1 SPNKN
6 SAVSPMEMDMKG
18 HKSKG
23 CNEGCD
29 ICGSK
34 NKAHV
39 NSRVLKAWC
48 FTITTLDQNGNR
60 SSVGK
65 RSDIPSSSSSS
76 CSGSTSPAFVA
87 SPRFNL
93 PSVSSSPL
101 PAKCYLTP
109 TSHVT
114 YTPSCRDASPI
125 LKPLTRTRTPV
136 ARQLSFNMDRTHW
149 TLELTQF
156 FLNALVDECR
166 AGNRPNTTL
175 NRIGKDKV
183 IKRLQDFT
191 GRPWKWDPCKHKW
204 DEFKKKWACWR
215 RLIKLSGV
223 IFHPKTK
230 LINMPQEWWD
240 QQIQANPIA
249 KQFMHTRLE
258 YEELLDEIF
267 KNLDPVNI
275 GPDELDGHEGGRAGA
290 PTHYLD
296 VDTSNDSDNDSQ
308 KQLPSPLP
316 SQPVRSTSMGTSSKR
331 RPSDP
336 VASTAEF
343 WEGFKKFHEDVSA
356 SKKQKV
362 ASSPSNQVVEDPE
375 YDAFMLELLDEGV
388 DPESDD
394 YFMASVVLLDSCCQ
408 GAYCPLPTIKSKL
421 AWTKKM
427 FLCTKGQPP
436 ST

>member
-1 SPNKN
+1 
-6 SAVSPMEMDMKG
+6 
-18 HKSKG
+18 
-23 CNEGCD
+23 
-29 ICGSK
+29 
-34 NKAHV
+34 
-39 NSRVLKAWC
+39 
-48 FTITTLDQNGNR
+48 
-60 SSVGK
+60 
-65 RSDIPSSSSSS
+65 
-76 CSGSTSPAFVA
+76 
-87 SPRFNL
+87 
-93 PSVSSSPL
+93 
-101 PAKCYLTP
+101 
-109 TSHVT
+109 
-114 YTPSCRDASPI
+114 
-125 LKPLTRTRTPV
+125 
-136 ARQLSFNMDRTHW
+136 
-149 TLELTQF
+149 
-156 FLNALVDECR
+156 
-166 AGNRPNTTL
+166 
-175 NRIGKDKV
+175 
-183 IKRLQDFT
+183 
-191 GRPWKWDPCKHKW
+191 
-204 DEFKKKWACWR
+204 
-215 RLIKLSGV
+215 
-223 IFHPKTK
+223 
-230 LINMPQEWWD
+230 
-240 QQIQANPIA
+240 
-249 KQFMHTRLE
+249 MHTRLE

-296 VDTSNDSDNDSQ
+296 VDTSSDSDNDSQ

-394 YFMASVVLLDSCCQ
+394 YFMASVVLLDSRCR
-408 GAYCPLPTIKSKL
+408 GAYRPLPTIKAKL